1 MMARK
6 IPHRTEAEL
15 QLVKQFI
22 LLPIILDTLERDI
35 KVMETVPLKMLNI
48 YYQLLRGVQD
58 LVTADLAK
66 VRKSLRDHGLKVYEQ
81 RRTNMGVEAAY
92 LCRGYHHHFSML
104 WGVVRGEVETRLRA
118 YLRIKIKDVGN
129 EGRGTGVKD

>member
-1 MMARK
+1 MARR

-15 QLVKQFI
+15 QLVKQFV
-22 LLPIILDTLERDI
+22 LLPIILDVLERDI
-35 KVMETVPLKMLNI
+35 KVMDTMPLKMLNI

-58 LVTADLAK
+58 LVTVDLAK
-66 VRKSLRDHGLKVYEQ
+66 VRKSLREHGMKVYEQ

-104 WGVVRGEVETRLRA
+104 WGVVKGEVEVRLRS
-118 YLRIKIKDVGN
+118 YLRMKIE
-129 EGRGTGVKD
+129 EGGAGGD

>member
-1 MMARK
+1 MMARR

-15 QLVKQFI
+15 QLVKQFV
-22 LLPIILDTLERDI
+22 LLPIILDVLERDI
-35 KVMETVPLKMLNI
+35 KVMDTMPLKMLNI

-58 LVTADLAK
+58 LVTVDLAK
-66 VRKSLRDHGLKVYEQ
+66 VRKSLREHGMKVYEQ

-104 WGVVRGEVETRLRA
+104 WGVVKGEVEVRLRS
-118 YLRIKIKDVGN
+118 YLRMKIE
-129 EGRGTGVKD
+129 EGGAGGD